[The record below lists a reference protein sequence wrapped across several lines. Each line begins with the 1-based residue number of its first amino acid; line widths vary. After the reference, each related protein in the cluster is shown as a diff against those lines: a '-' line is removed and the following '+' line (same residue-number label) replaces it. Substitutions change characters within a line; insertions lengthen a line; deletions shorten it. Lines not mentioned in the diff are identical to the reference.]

1 MGTSASSE
9 DPDEMQP
16 NATFHQ
22 GLHCFLRLKQLSGV
36 EIHHNLENSICD
48 PLKYKMGN
56 NILISFI
63 RMY

>member
-22 GLHCFLRLKQLSGV
+22 GLHCFLRLKQLSGAEV
-36 EIHHNLENSICD
+36 HHNLE
-48 PLKYKMGN
+48 
-56 NILISFI
+56 ILSVT
-63 RMY
+63 R